1 MGGSLP
7 NIPGTAGSRQGRKAR
22 AVIGAGVLL
31 AALTVASAVLLVWN
45 DRAAQLALWQRNVG
59 SIATTVAAHADQSL
73 RTADLVLLGV
83 QGMTHQERPQAA
95 ADVPG
100 LFGTP
105 EMQAALQAKVSG
117 IPQLDM
123 AMIIDASGHVVSS
136 SRELPASRVDVSER
150 DYFRAGMKL
159 PASGFYIS
167 APFRGRI
174 VGDWMFSLVRPI
186 IGRNGEPVGVV
197 VAVMSSQFFG
207 GFYDRINAGDYSLID
222 LSRDDGTVLA
232 SDRANR
238 ASIGR
243 SDLDASGRGS
253 VVESRRVG
261 GVPLIVTVGA
271 PEPVVLATWRNTTRT
286 MALMTFGLVTALVL
300 LTLIVARL
308 FERQDGTMRALRKTQ
323 READEAARARTL
335 LLEELQ
341 ASEAALRD
349 KSRVLELTL
358 AHNDQGLL
366 LVAPDG
372 SVPICNRRAMELL
385 ELPDA
390 LMSGEPAFEEVVA
403 YQRSIGEFPPGAC
416 SGGRLGLAV
425 IPLERQIYER
435 RRPNGTVLEIR
446 TVPLPYGGMV
456 RTFADITDRRRS
468 EEQVRYLA
476 QHDGL
481 TRLVNRTVFRA
492 ALTDAIERAGY
503 GQQRLAVHYLDLD
516 GFKLVNDTYGHAA
529 GDRLLVEVA
538 ARLRRAVR
546 EGDTVGRMGG
556 DEFAVLQPLQ
566 AVDDAEHLAQRILS
580 AVSEPYEL
588 GTLTCT
594 IGLSIG
600 VSIFPDHAANA
611 ETLMRGADVALY
623 RAKANGRGLFCL
635 FDEQMDRRQQHI
647 FEVEQELKRALPRRE
662 FFLEYQPIVDAVT
675 LAPVHFE
682 ALMRWRH
689 PVWGVVS
696 PGEFIEIAERS
707 GTIVPLGLWALE
719 TACREAMRWPK
730 EIGVSVNVSPVQ
742 FSRADL
748 PAEVA
753 AVLGRTGLSA
763 GRLTLEVTEGVLL
776 EETADVLEAM
786 SSLRAMGVRFS
797 LDDFGT
803 AQSRLSY
810 LRRFPFDVIKIDRS
824 FVEDAVE
831 QQASRA
837 IVSAV
842 LAIGRAFNLTVVA
855 EGVERDGQLALL
867 RDMGC
872 GLVQG
877 YLTGRPQARVD
888 LPQIAYSDGH

>member
-1 MGGSLP
+1 
-7 NIPGTAGSRQGRKAR
+7 
-22 AVIGAGVLL
+22 
-31 AALTVASAVLLVWN
+31 
-45 DRAAQLALWQRNVG
+45 
-59 SIATTVAAHADQSL
+59 
-73 RTADLVLLGV
+73 
-83 QGMTHQERPQAA
+83 
-95 ADVPG
+95 
-100 LFGTP
+100 
-105 EMQAALQAKVSG
+105 
-117 IPQLDM
+117 
-123 AMIIDASGHVVSS
+123 
-136 SRELPASRVDVSER
+136 
-150 DYFRAGMKL
+150 
-159 PASGFYIS
+159 
-167 APFRGRI
+167 
-174 VGDWMFSLVRPI
+174 
-186 IGRNGEPVGVV
+186 
-197 VAVMSSQFFG
+197 MSSQFFG

-566 AVDDAEHLAQRILS
+566 AADDAEHLAQRILS

-719 TACREAMRWPK
+719 TACREAMRWP
-730 EIGVSVNVSPVQ
+730 EGIGVSVNVSPVQ
-742 FSRADL
+742 FSRAD
-748 PAEVA
+748 
-753 AVLGRTGLSA
+753 SA
-763 GRLTLEVTEGVLL
+763 GGGGGGAG
-776 EETADVLEAM
+776 AD
-786 SSLRAMGVRFS
+786 RA
-797 LDDFGT
+797 FGGAADT
-803 AQSRLSY
+803 GGDGGCAAGG
-810 LRRFPFDVIKIDRS
+810 DG
-824 FVEDAVE
+824 
-831 QQASRA
+831 
-837 IVSAV
+837 
-842 LAIGRAFNLTVVA
+842 GRAGGDVVVA
-855 EGVERDGQLALL
+855 GDGGA
-867 RDMGC
+867 
-872 GLVQG
+872 VQP
-877 YLTGRPQARVD
+877 R
-888 LPQIAYSDGH
+888 

>member
-1 MGGSLP
+1 
-7 NIPGTAGSRQGRKAR
+7 
-22 AVIGAGVLL
+22 
-31 AALTVASAVLLVWN
+31 
-45 DRAAQLALWQRNVG
+45 
-59 SIATTVAAHADQSL
+59 
-73 RTADLVLLGV
+73 
-83 QGMTHQERPQAA
+83 MT
-95 ADVPG
+95 G
-100 LFGTP
+100 
-105 EMQAALQAKVSG
+105 
-117 IPQLDM
+117 
-123 AMIIDASGHVVSS
+123 
-136 SRELPASRVDVSER
+136 
-150 DYFRAGMKL
+150 
-159 PASGFYIS
+159 
-167 APFRGRI
+167 
-174 VGDWMFSLVRPI
+174 
-186 IGRNGEPVGVV
+186 
-197 VAVMSSQFFG
+197 
-207 GFYDRINAGDYSLID
+207 INAGDYSMID
-222 LSRDDGTVLA
+222 LSRDNGTVLA

-308 FERQDGTMRALRKTQ
+308 FERQDGTMRALRNTQ

-566 AVDDAEHLAQRILS
+566 AADDAEHLAQRILS

-662 FFLEYQPIVDAVT
+662 FFPRVSADRRCGDVGAGAFRGVDAVA
-675 LAPVHFE
+675 APGLGGRQSGGVHRDCG
-682 ALMRWRH
+682 AVRDDRAAW
-689 PVWGVVS
+689 VVGAGDGV
-696 PGEFIEIAERS
+696 PG
-707 GTIVPLGLWALE
+707 G
-719 TACREAMRWPK
+719 
-730 EIGVSVNVSPVQ
+730 
-742 FSRADL
+742 
-748 PAEVA
+748 
-753 AVLGRTGLSA
+753 
-763 GRLTLEVTEGVLL
+763 
-776 EETADVLEAM
+776 
-786 SSLRAMGVRFS
+786 
-797 LDDFGT
+797 
-803 AQSRLSY
+803 
-810 LRRFPFDVIKIDRS
+810 
-824 FVEDAVE
+824 DA
-831 QQASRA
+831 
-837 IVSAV
+837 
-842 LAIGRAFNLTVVA
+842 VA
-855 EGVERDGQLALL
+855 EGDWGVGERVAGAVQPGGSAGGGGGGAGADRAFGGATDTGGDG
-867 RDMGC
+867 GC
-872 GLVQG
+872 AAGGDGGRAGGDVVVAGDGGAVQP
-877 YLTGRPQARVD
+877 R
-888 LPQIAYSDGH
+888 